1 MNCRKGVAIGMVAFL
16 VLLGSLV
23 VSQEIMLLEQRDV
36 ERLGSE
42 VRVLYEKAVE
52 SLDRIDPISAIE
64 YLEQAV
70 NLNPEVVELD
80 FLLARLACD
89 RARLTYGDES
99 VKYYNIAEKALKLV
113 QEQKNLNGEILQRT
127 AKNLEIVERERRGIA
142 ERDARRYTFGAKFMA
157 ARAKMLLP
165 KTGATP
171 TPTPTGPTGALPG
184 TGLESIPGLGTTP
197 GLGIPSS
204 SVPSPSGTLPSLPSF
219 PGTPAPTPQVA
230 APGEIFR

>member
-1 MNCRKGVAIGMVAFL
+1 MGYRKGVASGIVALL

-42 VRVLYEKAVE
+42 AQALYEKAVE
-52 SLDRIDPISAIE
+52 SLDKIDPISAIE

-70 NLNPEVVELD
+70 KLNPEVIKLD

-89 RARLTYGDES
+89 RARRTYGDES
-99 VKYYNIAEKALKLV
+99 VKYYNIAERALKLV
-113 QEQKNLNGEILQRT
+113 QAQKDLNGEILQRV
-127 AKNLEIVERERRGIA
+127 AKNLEILERERRAIS
-142 ERDARRYTFGAKFMA
+142 ERDARRYTFGAKFIA

-165 KTGATP
+165 RTEAIP
-171 TPTPTGPTGALPG
+171 TPTPIGPTSALPG

-204 SVPSPSGTLPSLPSF
+204 SVATPTSTVPSF
-219 PGTPAPTPQVA
+219 PSFPAAPAAMPQA
-230 APGEIFR
+230 APPGEIYR

>member
-1 MNCRKGVAIGMVAFL
+1 MNCRKGVASGIVALL

-42 VRVLYEKAVE
+42 AQALYEKAVE
-52 SLDRIDPISAIE
+52 SLDKIDPISAIE

-70 NLNPEVVELD
+70 KLNPELVELD

-89 RARLTYGDES
+89 RARRTYGDES
-99 VKYYNIAEKALKLV
+99 VKYYNIAERALKLV
-113 QEQKNLNGEILQRT
+113 QAQKDVNGENLQRV
-127 AKNLEIVERERRGIA
+127 AKNLEIVERERRAIP
-142 ERDARRYTFGAKFMA
+142 ERDARRYTFGAMFIA

-165 KTGATP
+165 KTGVTP
-171 TPTPTGPTGALPG
+171 TPTPIGPTGALPG

-197 GLGIPSS
+197 GLGMPPSS
-204 SVPSPSGTLPSLPSF
+204 VATPSGTVPSF
-219 PGTPAPTPQVA
+219 PSFPAAPAPTPQA
-230 APGEIFR
+230 APPGEIYR